1 MKTKYAILMMSMGIS
16 AVVMAQENDDMYFN
30 SKDRVVANKVNASL
44 MMKKY
49 QQEDLNAVRSNPVNP
64 SDSYTGRGVNPE
76 YNAQVKN
83 GTSVIQNNPDYFLS
97 GYQPKNVNGSLYSGN
112 NGYTSSFY
120 GNSGCNSCYN
130 NRMGYGGMGY
140 SGMGY
145 GGMGMGYGGFGSP
158 FGYYSPYS
166 SMMMGYGFGGYG
178 SGFYGGMGYGM
189 GSMFGSP
196 FYSPFGMNSFYSP
209 YYGYG
214 YGGYGGSGY
223 PYGTTVVINNGD
235 SRGTTNARHP
245 SRSDGLNNYV
255 DNSRNDATINGTNG
269 RVREGGRTR
278 TESQTDYYDRGWRN
292 NASNFPSRSYYDDN
306 SGNSRSGYSN
316 GGNNNSSWGDQGG
329 RTRSSWDPSGSGSRS
344 SFGGGGFSGGSGGN
358 TGSGG
363 SSGGGGGGHSRGR
376 N

>member
-1 MKTKYAILMMSMGIS
+1 MKTKYAILMMAMGMS
-16 AVVMAQENDDMYFN
+16 AAVMAQENDDMYFN
-30 SKDRVVANKVNASL
+30 SKDRVVANKVYESV
-44 MMKKY
+44 MIKKY

-76 YNAQVKN
+76 YNAQIKN
-83 GTSVIQNNPDYFLS
+83 GTSVIQDNPDYFLT
-97 GYQPKNVNGSLYSGN
+97 GYQPKNINSSLYSGN
-112 NGYTSSFY
+112 SAYPNSYYGNGGYNNGY
-120 GNSGCNSCYN
+120 YN

-140 SGMGY
+140 SGMGMGY
-145 GGMGMGYGGFGSP
+145 SGMGMGYGGFGSP

-209 YYGYG
+209 YSG
-214 YGGYGGSGY
+214 YGGYGGYGY
-223 PYGTTVVINNGD
+223 PYGSTVVINNGD
-235 SRGTTNARHP
+235 SRSTVNGRHP

-255 DNSRNDATINGTNG
+255 DNNRNDATITGTNG

-278 TESQTDYYDRGWRN
+278 ADSQTNYYDRGWKN
-292 NASNFPSRSYYDDN
+292 NSNNFPTRSYYDNN

-316 GGNNNSSWGDQGG
+316 GGNNNNSSWGDSGG
-329 RTRSSWDPSGSGSRS
+329 RTRSSWDSFGSGSRS
-344 SFGGGGFSGGSGGN
+344 SFGGGGFSGGSGG
-358 TGSGG
+358 

>member
-1 MKTKYAILMMSMGIS
+1 MKTKYAILMMAMGMS
-16 AVVMAQENDDMYFN
+16 AAVLAQENDDMYFN
-30 SKDRVVANKVNASL
+30 SKDRVVANKVYESV
-44 MMKKY
+44 MIKKY

-76 YNAQVKN
+76 YNAQIKN
-83 GTSVIQNNPDYFLS
+83 GTSVIQDNPDYFLT
-97 GYQPKNVNGSLYSGN
+97 GYQPKNINSSLYSGN
-112 NGYTSSFY
+112 SAYPNSYYGNGGYNNGY
-120 GNSGCNSCYN
+120 YN

-140 SGMGY
+140 SGMGM
-145 GGMGMGYGGFGSP
+145 GMGYSGMSMGYGGFGSP

-209 YYGYG
+209 YSG
-214 YGGYGGSGY
+214 YGGYGGYGY
-223 PYGTTVVINNGD
+223 PYGSTVVINNGD
-235 SRGTTNARHP
+235 SRSTVNGRHP

-255 DNSRNDATINGTNG
+255 DNNRNDATITGTNG

-278 TESQTDYYDRGWRN
+278 NESQTNYYDRGWRN
-292 NASNFPSRSYYDDN
+292 NTDNFPTRSYYDNN

-316 GGNNNSSWGDQGG
+316 GGNNNSSWGDSGG
-329 RTRSSWDPSGSGSRS
+329 RTRSSWDSFGSGSRS
-344 SFGGGGFSGGSGGN
+344 SFGGGGFSGGSGG
-358 TGSGG
+358 